1 LEIKLVQNLDLTRP
15 QWHLWAD
22 HSLAGMGLKSVLIA
36 QRAASTIL
44 DAHLRRILT
53 PGIINRWM
61 TLDVCAWVSSNQN
74 SSRQRLGTLASFL
87 TTPGCNWATER
98 ERAKVEMTTTSTC
111 TSGVTREPF
120 HWRAHSPEHES
131 AATEWPC
138 DGALSRSWSNHV
150 LVSTTSS
157 RKWWWPLGI
166 HGNGGPIHGMHALRR
181 FTGDHDAW
189 HVLSRIRKQLP
200 RARSTDEL
208 Q

>member
-1 LEIKLVQNLDLTRP
+1 MSFFQSKLLPTATWNPSLISYHTRL
-15 QWHLWAD
+15 QLSDW
-22 HSLAGMGLKSVLIA
+22 
-36 QRAASTIL
+36 
-44 DAHLRRILT
+44 
-53 PGIINRWM
+53 
-61 TLDVCAWVSSNQN
+61 
-74 SSRQRLGTLASFL
+74 
-87 TTPGCNWATER
+87 ER
-98 ERAKVEMTTTSTC
+98 ERAKVEMTTTSTS

-138 DGALSRSWSNHV
+138 DGALSGSWSNHV

-181 FTGDHDAW
+181 FPGDHDAW

-208 Q
+208 RQPGAHCRWWGEEN